1 MVNLLNMTTFQG
13 YLFVDGTYTALEFYI
28 YVWRYNTKRFVGF
41 GLRSNSRGEDEIKGL
56 QISID
61 FRNRNTVVTAI
72 QYYISMTYV
81 N

>member
-61 FRNRNTVVTAI
+61 FRNKNTELLLLSSI
-72 QYYISMTYV
+72 ISP
-81 N
+81 